1 MQHKPH
7 GKRALGITML
17 SNSSVSEHVK
27 LRSSRH
33 SNLKTHERYQR
44 LTAENLDKK
53 YEAMNPSLRSPS
65 TSEPVPSPRK
75 NSSPPPVDKQISR
88 VSPYNG
94 NTHTQPTYHPPSQIV
109 ININSGDPHHVTP
122 SSVRRQSNNNF
133 ESSVNNLAS
142 NQDFLKLLAK
152 QVSEEM
158 RKGDWID
165 LSGTYLFVW
174 ICEPRNFFPINHI
187 FDCFFFVKQKLLLLI
202 AFQ

>member
-1 MQHKPH
+1 MAPQFALKCGFENPMQHKPH

-158 RKGDWID
+158 RKGD
-165 LSGTYLFVW
+165 
-174 ICEPRNFFPINHI
+174 
-187 FDCFFFVKQKLLLLI
+187 
-202 AFQ
+202 